1 MPDPRTQRYLGWI
14 AFFGVF
20 ASCFG
25 CSLYANNQVRAAL
38 VFLVLAWIIL
48 VPMFVYLL
56 RTRRQLKRV
65 AHERDTQRQKE
76 LDALAGAAHLL
87 EIPDGEPRGQELER

>member
-25 CSLYANNQVRAAL
+25 CSLYANNQVRAA
-38 VFLVLAWIIL
+38 VAFLVLAWIIL
-48 VPMFVYLL
+48 VPVFAYLL
-56 RTRRQLKRV
+56 RTRRHLKKVSRV
-65 AHERDTQRQKE
+65 QDVRKQQE
-76 LDALAGAAHLL
+76 LDALASLGKVL
-87 EIPDGEPRGQELER
+87 EPKEEKD

>member
-25 CSLYANNQVRAAL
+25 CSLYANNQVRAA
-38 VFLVLAWIIL
+38 VAFLILAWIIL
-48 VPMFVYLL
+48 VPVFVYLL
-56 RTRRQLKRV
+56 RTRRHLKKVSRV
-65 AHERDTQRQKE
+65 QDARKQQE
-76 LDALAGAAHLL
+76 LDALASLGKAL
-87 EIPDGEPRGQELER
+87 EPNEEKDKS

>member
-38 VFLVLAWIIL
+38 AFLVLAWIIL
-48 VPMFVYLL
+48 VPVFVYLL
-56 RTRRQLKRV
+56 RTRRQLKKVSRV
-65 AHERDTQRQKE
+65 QDARKQQE
-76 LDALAGAAHLL
+76 LDALASLGRTL
-87 EIPDGEPRGQELER
+87 EAEEKEESS

>member
-25 CSLYANNQVRAAL
+25 CSLYANNQVRAA
-38 VFLVLAWIIL
+38 VAFLVLAWLVL
-48 VPMFVYLL
+48 VPVFVYLL
-56 RTRRQLKRV
+56 RTRRQLKKVSRGQAV
-65 AHERDTQRQKE
+65 RKQQE
-76 LDALAGAAHLL
+76 LDALASLGKTL
-87 EIPDGEPRGQELER
+87 EAEENKEPS

>member
-25 CSLYANNQVRAAL
+25 CSLYANNQIQAGLA
-38 VFLVLAWIIL
+38 FLVLAWIVL
-48 VPMFVYLL
+48 VPVFVYLL
-56 RTRRQLKRV
+56 RTRRQLKKVSRV
-65 AHERDTQRQKE
+65 QQAQREQE
-76 LDALAGAAHLL
+76 LDALASLGKTL
-87 EIPDGEPRGQELER
+87 ESEERKEPS

>member
-38 VFLVLAWIIL
+38 AFLVLAWIIL
-48 VPMFVYLL
+48 VPVFVYLL
-56 RTRRQLKRV
+56 RTRRQLKKVSRV
-65 AHERDTQRQKE
+65 QGVRKQQE
-76 LDALAGAAHLL
+76 LDALSSLGKTL
-87 EIPDGEPRGQELER
+87 EAEENKEP